1 MLRLPNLGLAAEQVH
16 VEDRL
21 EQIVVTA
28 PFVESEA
35 ETALPIGILSGEALR
50 EKVANTLGETLRN
63 EVGVSNAS
71 FGTGV
76 GQPIIRGQSGNRV
89 SILQNG
95 IALTDASNIS
105 PDHASGV
112 EAALAERL
120 EVLRGPSAL
129 LYGSGAIGDVIN
141 VIDGRIPERLVD
153 QAQIL
158 VEQSHNTVNDEN
170 KTVLKLETASGSFG
184 FHLDAFKRKNEN
196 VEIHG
201 QAIDEEAMEAVEQL
215 IVMLHG
221 EEPASG
227 NEETELENTRGYI
240 GNSDGEAEG
249 ATLGFSYIGDEGF
262 LGFSVADMESEYGL
276 PPGNHLHEAT
286 LAEADPAIRVQ
297 LDQTRYDFKGQYNF
311 ADG

>member
-1 MLRLPNLGLAAEQVH
+1 MTISRFLIYTCLSLYCSMLRLPNLGLAAEQVH

-50 EKVANTLGETLRN
+50 EKVANTLGEPLRN

-153 QAQIL
+153 QGQIL

-184 FHLDAFKRKNEN
+184 FHLDAFKRKN
-196 VEIHG
+196 
-201 QAIDEEAMEAVEQL
+201 
-215 IVMLHG
+215 
-221 EEPASG
+221 
-227 NEETELENTRGYI
+227 
-240 GNSDGEAEG
+240 
-249 ATLGFSYIGDEGF
+249 
-262 LGFSVADMESEYGL
+262 
-276 PPGNHLHEAT
+276 
-286 LAEADPAIRVQ
+286 
-297 LDQTRYDFKGQYNF
+297 
-311 ADG
+311 